1 MSQPKKLEDYAYVLD
16 FLPFGYPAE
25 ARKVGWKGPIAQVI
39 GEAYLTLLE
48 VTVYPHI
55 TLQPREKVYI
65 GKGERNKVDHV
76 ERRIS
81 YDELTPVAQDE
92 LPIVLEIIIDQNP
105 ERFLEFFNTAGP
117 VTTRMHA
124 LELLPGIG
132 KKGMWRVLEERKKAP
147 FKSFDD
153 LQQRTH
159 IPDPKKALIKRIISE
174 IKGEDK
180 YYLFVKPPY
189 TAVK

>member
-1 MSQPKKLEDYAYVLD
+1 LSQLKKLEDYAYVLD

-25 ARKVGWKGPIAQVI
+25 TRKIGWRGPIAQVI

-48 VTVYPHI
+48 VAVYPNV

-81 YDELTPVAQDE
+81 YDELTPAAQDE
-92 LPIVLEIIIDQNP
+92 LPAVLEIIIDQNP

-117 VTTRMHA
+117 ITTRMHA

-132 KKGMWRVLEERKKAP
+132 KKGMWKVLEERKKAP
-147 FKSFDD
+147 FKSFED

-159 IPDPKKALIKRIISE
+159 IPDPKKALVKRIISE

-180 YYLFVKPPY
+180 YYLFVKPPP
-189 TAVK
+189 VKR